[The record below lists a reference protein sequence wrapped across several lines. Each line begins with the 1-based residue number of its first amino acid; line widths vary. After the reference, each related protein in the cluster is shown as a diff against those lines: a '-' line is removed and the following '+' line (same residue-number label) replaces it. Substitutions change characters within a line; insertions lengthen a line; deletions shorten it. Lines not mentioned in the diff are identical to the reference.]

1 MHDRI
6 FLSSPHMGG
15 SELNY
20 IGQAF
25 ADNYIAPVGPHIPA
39 FEREFEA
46 FLGQGHCVAVASG
59 TAALHL
65 ALRLAGVG
73 PGDEV
78 VCSDLTFIASA
89 SPVVYQGARPVFV
102 DADPRTW
109 NLDLEALEAHLS
121 ARRRAG
127 GPMPRALMLVHL
139 YGQPCDVGAAAAI
152 CAEYGLALV
161 EDAAESLG
169 SLHAGRQ
176 TGTFAPLAAFSFNGN
191 KIITCGGGGM
201 FVAQDKA
208 QADKARFLATQARD
222 PAPHYQHSELG
233 YNYRM
238 SNLLAAVG
246 RGQLEVLAERVEQK
260 RALFAGYRERLGAEP
275 WIEFMPEAPSGRAN
289 RWLTCALFGDDAHSG
304 YRLREAVRLAL
315 EEENIESRPVWKPM
329 HMQPVFADAP
339 FVGPGADEE
348 LFARGLCLPS
358 DTKMTEADLD
368 RVCGAIRR
376 AVKGQS

>member
-1 MHDRI
+1 
-6 FLSSPHMGG
+6 MGG
-15 SELNY
+15 SERRY
-20 IGQAF
+20 VEQAF
-25 ADNYIAPVGPHIPA
+25 TDNYIAPVGPHIPA
-39 FEREFEA
+39 FEQEFEA
-46 FLGQGHCVAVASG
+46 AIGRGHCVAVASG

-78 VCSDLTFIASA
+78 LCSDLTFIASA
-89 SPVVYQGARPVFV
+89 SPILYQGARPIFV
-102 DADPRTW
+102 DADPATW
-109 NLDLEALEAHLS
+109 NMDLEALEAHLA

-127 GPMPRALMLVHL
+127 RPMPRALMLVHL
-139 YGQPCDVGAAAAI
+139 YGQPCDMDAVGAI
-152 CAEYGLALV
+152 CAEYGLTLV

-169 SLHAGRQ
+169 ALHAGRQ
-176 TGTFAPLAAFSFNGN
+176 TGTFAPTAVFSFNGN

-201 FVAQDKA
+201 FVAQDKDV
-208 QADKARFLATQARD
+208 ADKARFLATQARD
-222 PAPHYQHSELG
+222 AAPHYQHSELG

-246 RGQLEVLAERVEQK
+246 RGQLEVLAARVEAK

-275 WIEFMPEAPSGRAN
+275 WIEFMPEVPTGRAN
-289 RWLTCALFGDDAHSG
+289 RWLTCAQLGHDAESG

-315 EEENIESRPVWKPM
+315 EAENIESRPVWKPM

-339 FVGPGADEE
+339 FVGSGADET

-368 RVCGAIRR
+368 RVCDVVRR
-376 AVKGQS
+376 TGREQAR